1 MGRGQFSRGR
11 EGLDYGDPS
20 PGGGVDNN
28 YAPTTKVWGDSCDE
42 SYSATKKVSP
52 GNTSSQQETP
62 HRGIKRNSDA
72 LGCN

>member
-28 YAPTTKVWGDSCDE
+28 YAPTTKV
-42 SYSATKKVSP
+42 
-52 GNTSSQQETP
+52 
-62 HRGIKRNSDA
+62 
-72 LGCN
+72 